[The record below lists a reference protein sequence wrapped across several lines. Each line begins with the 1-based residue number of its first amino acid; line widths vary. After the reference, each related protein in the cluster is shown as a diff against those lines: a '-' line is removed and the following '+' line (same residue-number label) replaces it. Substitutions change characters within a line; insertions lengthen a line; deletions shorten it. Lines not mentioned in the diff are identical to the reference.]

1 MQVGRC
7 KPPIRKGPTMTT
19 SDLRY
24 LTKITYKDYN
34 IDQVCYIDPMRAELV
49 AAVLKDVKSITNV
62 EIHRYV
68 FIREEGN

>member
-1 MQVGRC
+1 M
-7 KPPIRKGPTMTT
+7 P
-19 SDLRY
+19 SNNLHF

-68 FIREEGN
+68 FVRDEVK

>member
-1 MQVGRC
+1 
-7 KPPIRKGPTMTT
+7 MTT
-19 SDLRY
+19 SDLHY

>member
-1 MQVGRC
+1 
-7 KPPIRKGPTMTT
+7 MTT
-19 SDLRY
+19 SDLHF

-49 AAVLKDVKSITNV
+49 ADVLKDVKSITNV

>member
-1 MQVGRC
+1 M
-7 KPPIRKGPTMTT
+7 PTNN
-19 SDLRY
+19 LHF

-62 EIHRYV
+62 EIQRYM

>member
-1 MQVGRC
+1 
-7 KPPIRKGPTMTT
+7 MTT
-19 SDLRY
+19 SDLHY

-68 FIREEGN
+68 FVREEVK

>member
-1 MQVGRC
+1 
-7 KPPIRKGPTMTT
+7 MTA
-19 SDLRY
+19 SDLHF

-34 IDQVCYIDPMRAELV
+34 TDQVCYIDPVRAELV

>member
-1 MQVGRC
+1 MS
-7 KPPIRKGPTMTT
+7 T

>member
-1 MQVGRC
+1 M
-7 KPPIRKGPTMTT
+7 P
-19 SDLRY
+19 SNNLHF

-68 FIREEGN
+68 FVREEVK

>member
-1 MQVGRC
+1 M
-7 KPPIRKGPTMTT
+7 PT
-19 SDLRY
+19 SELHF

-68 FIREEGN
+68 FVREEGN